1 MFCCMR
7 YEFISLDIYNHLVVN
22 KSYCTLLYV
31 ALPSITKQP
40 VSAKFKE
47 GDLNVAALHCPAIG
61 IGPIYYHWEK
71 YNPSNYTWMNPSH
84 RVLSTTTQNLKFSV
98 ITEEDEGIYH
108 CIVTNDDG
116 SVISDNATISVY
128 GRCLLALT
136 KLCDIACMM

>member
-1 MFCCMR
+1 MR

-31 ALPSITKQP
+31 ALPNITKQP

-84 RVLSTTTQNLKFSV
+84 RVLSITTQILKFSV
-98 ITEEDEGIYH
+98 ITEEDEGVYH

-116 SVISDNATISVY
+116 SVISDNATISIY